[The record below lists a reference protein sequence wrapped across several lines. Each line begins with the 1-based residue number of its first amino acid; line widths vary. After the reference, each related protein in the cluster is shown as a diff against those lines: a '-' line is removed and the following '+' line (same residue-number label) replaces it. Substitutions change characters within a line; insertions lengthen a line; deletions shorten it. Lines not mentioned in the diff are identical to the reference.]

1 MLDNGSPTGSSM
13 FFGPIAWATALKVG
27 PQNMEEP
34 LVLPYVVS
42 PASYSCLAL
51 APTRSITRRSL
62 FLIGKILP
70 KCKIKNQKIKNEVIL
85 GFSSP
90 DVRRKKS
97 ENHHISI
104 YGFLGVAR
112 FIEG

>member
-1 MLDNGSPTGSSM
+1 M

-42 PASYSCLAL
+42 PASYLCLAI
-51 APTRSITRRSL
+51 APTHSITRSSL

-70 KCKIKNQKIKNEVIL
+70 KCNIKNSKMK
-85 GFSSP
+85 
-90 DVRRKKS
+90 
-97 ENHHISI
+97 
-104 YGFLGVAR
+104 
-112 FIEG
+112 